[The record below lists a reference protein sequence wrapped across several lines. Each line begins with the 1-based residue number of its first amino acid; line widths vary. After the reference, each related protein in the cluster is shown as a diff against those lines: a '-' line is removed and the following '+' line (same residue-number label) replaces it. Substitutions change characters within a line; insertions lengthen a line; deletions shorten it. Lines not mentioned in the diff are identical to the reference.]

1 MTSVGYHHHQLQSKK
16 KFFFFFCHTA
26 WHAGSWFTDQ
36 GQNPCP
42 YSGSAKSSFIKGVPG
57 GESSVFSPLLEAAQ
71 SSAPSLLGARE
82 ERAALCIAGRSAV
95 SLPSTRITIRC
106 QGHQHHHHETMTI
119 KRCPDMTR
127 CPSESI
133 LKIPISSHQ
142 PEHPWDTTC
151 FCPLFPPARSFHLS
165 E

>member
-1 MTSVGYHHHQLQSKK
+1 MRSLLPCNNSSQPPALALNSRIPPQLEK
-16 KFFFFFCHTA
+16 CHVVPPSSQDEA
-26 WHAGSWFTDQ
+26 LA
-36 GQNPCP
+36 P
-42 YSGSAKSSFIKGVPG
+42 YSVSREV
-57 GESSVFSPLLEAAQ
+57 LQTAQ
-71 SSAPSLLGARE
+71 SSAPSLLGAQE
-82 ERAALCIAGRSAV
+82 ERAALCTAGHPAV

-106 QGHQHHHHETMTI
+106 QGHHHQETMTI

-142 PEHPWDTTC
+142 PEHPWDTTR
-151 FCPLFPPARSFHLS
+151 FCLLFPPARSFHLS

>member
-1 MTSVGYHHHQLQSKK
+1 MRDL
-16 KFFFFFCHTA
+16 
-26 WHAGSWFTDQ
+26 GSLTRDRTRV
-36 GQNPCP
+36 P

>member
-1 MTSVGYHHHQLQSKK
+1 MTPVGYHHHQLQSKGY
-16 KFFFFFCHTA
+16 FFFFLATLHGMRDL
-26 WHAGSWFTDQ
+26 GSLTRDRTRV
-36 GQNPCP
+36 PC
-42 YSGSAKSSFIKGVPG
+42 SGSAKSSFIKGVPG
-57 GESSVFSPLLEAAQ
+57 GESSVFSPLLQAAQ
-71 SSAPSLLGARE
+71 SSAPSLLGAQE
-82 ERAALCIAGRSAV
+82 ERAALCTAGHPAV

-106 QGHQHHHHETMTI
+106 QGHHHQETMTI

-142 PEHPWDTTC
+142 PEHPWDTTR
-151 FCPLFPPARSFHLS
+151 FCLLFPPARSFHLS